1 MTKENRASGTDHSEK
16 VISITFSGNKKE
28 SIRDGHPLPYAS
40 ASHTLLLFDFPY
52 YTRLG
57 TNTIKRLPLLYPI
70 WYKSGSKTG
79 IYTHLGIF
87 SLIIS
92 DYIYDFPDIF
102 SKTYFLLSIT
112 FLFLRKLPISLFQF
126 FIVLILGISGSIIPP
141 GKPDPVFLLQI
152 GV

>member
-57 TNTIKRLPLLYPI
+57 TNTIKDSHFYTRYGIKVGARQESIPI
-70 WYKSGSKTG
+70 WVYCYSFYLITSMTF
-79 IYTHLGIF
+79 LIF
-87 SLIIS
+87 SLK
-92 DYIYDFPDIF
+92 PTF
-102 SKTYFLLSIT
+102 SYLLH
-112 FLFLRKLPISLFQF
+112 F
-126 FIVLILGISGSIIPP
+126 FSTPS
-141 GKPDPVFLLQI
+141 
-152 GV
+152 